1 MELIESLQQK
11 TEEQEDGSSEI
22 IAEMSSEDG
31 RDVIQEKNPVESV
44 DGDSD
49 VNVANFETEAHIAV
63 QTSRKRKCSVLSD
76 VAEALNEEI
85 TSADA

>member
-11 TEEQEDGSSEI
+11 TEEQEDENSE

-31 RDVIQEKNPVESV
+31 HDVIEEKNPVESV

-49 VNVANFETEAHIAV
+49 VNVVNSETEARIAI